1 MTFCVGIEIGRATQG
16 DKRDPKAF
24 LNQRVAEA
32 AERIAAKREQEAAS
46 PKQLF
51 LPGLEDFMRAMPN
64 HIARSSLFAPVAR
77 GRKLLHRNTVLV
89 SRADAVI
96 TFSGE
101 QLDEA
106 QADVWMQAMHEAS
119 KVPLGV
125 PVTITRKT
133 FLEAI
138 GRKTGRWEYDWLY
151 RTMRALS
158 FGMLTIEVRSGDRVK
173 LQIGTTPKSRVIHLI
188 DGFDFD
194 PETDEYTLRID
205 PRWRAMYGNQEWAM
219 IDWPKRLQIGQGQD
233 MAKALQRLVATSNE
247 LTQRYQLDWLKRKLG
262 YTSPIWKFRKSL
274 AAAVH
279 ELERLGIV
287 AGGRIELSTKGKE
300 QVVWTKLRPSG

>member
-1 MTFCVGIEIGRATQG
+1 MTFRVGTEIGTPTHG
-16 DKRDPKAF
+16 GKRDPKAF

-32 AERIAAKREQEAAS
+32 AERIAAKQEQEATL

-77 GRKLLHRNTVLV
+77 GRKPLHRNTVLV

-138 GRKTGRWEYDWLY
+138 GRNVGRWEYDWLY

-173 LQIGTTPKSRVIHLI
+173 LQIGMTPKSRVIHLI

-219 IDWPKRLQIGQGQD
+219 IDWPRRLQIGQGQD

-247 LTQRYQLDWLKRKLG
+247 PTQRYQLDWLKRKLG

-279 ELERLGIV
+279 ELERLEIV

-300 QVVWTKLRPSG
+300 QVIWTKLRSSG